1 MFVVKLTTH
10 QSQWR
15 NAVAFVL
22 VRKRERPRSAY
33 RVRIEGERWSFSA
46 PDRTVTFDW
55 SAGKVE

>member
-1 MFVVKLTTH
+1 MFAVKLTTH

-15 NAVAFVL
+15 NAVAFSWSARESDP
-22 VRKRERPRSAY
+22 VRVSLK
-33 RVRIEGERWSFSA
+33 IEGERWSFSA